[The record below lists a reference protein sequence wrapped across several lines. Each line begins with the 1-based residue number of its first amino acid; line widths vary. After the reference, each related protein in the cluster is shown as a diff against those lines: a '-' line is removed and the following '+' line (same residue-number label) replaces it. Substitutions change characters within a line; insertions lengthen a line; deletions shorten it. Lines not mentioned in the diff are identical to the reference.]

1 MSVLAQGT
9 QIYFIDTTGT
19 PTVVTV
25 DCATTFSP
33 GGAPADQIEDT
44 CLEDTTRSYKG
55 GRLQALGQQDFEA
68 RAAELG

>member
-9 QIYFIDTTGT
+9 QIYFIDSTAT
-19 PTVVTV
+19 PPVVVTV

-55 GRLQALGQQDFEA
+55 GLRTPG
-68 RAAELG
+68 